1 MNASLRNKRA
11 PRSDDSPLPPKQTE
25 WRKYSKTLIEELK
38 EKLEDRRA
46 KTLALLAEN
55 KDLAAFHEID
65 TESDGLDD
73 TSTNVTSKM
82 DRQSAQQELDSEQML
97 ALSSQS
103 EASSLTDC
111 DCCKDELHPALHR
124 HCAFSENVTGCD
136 GDCTHYSYSLTSSVS
151 TEEEDHSK
159 STSLTPPPHH
169 SKDTVTSPGRT
180 LAAYGKND
188 ANSPALTLK
197 KEASRTDASLSM
209 CGGLRVHDHVST
221 AYVVRRSSS
230 HYCLTAS
237 TSLVT
242 HNEKVR
248 MSRSYTHLDQDIDYD
263 LQYEKMYSSVSR
275 IGCIRCLDPRETFD
289 TSKQCEDIRFDDV
302 ERDTTIQT
310 QLIDLV
316 SDSFAGTPTEAFK
329 ETAQTNEVI
338 LLSQSSII
346 SNRTPDRKEFPDK
359 SKLTLDISF
368 LNDEMK
374 TWDKRAEIRDEY
386 TDHVIED
393 RTNPVGMRT
402 EIGLEYLKTLTGK
415 LNEIVCDKQCGD
427 IKKPLKT
434 EYFEPEKKVTDLAS
448 SDRKASEKCYFQWK
462 QMFEEICDVIN
473 KSLLEDIDKM
483 LVLQLK
489 QRINRCS
496 AGLNVSSNSG
506 YATSMKDVGESS
518 HELEGS
524 YTFSMSDWSSQQL
537 KMCLEKARL
546 ASTLQKKVSQGKSNI
561 ATTAARKAYEKAIGD
576 FDGVMNDFLKSHLP
590 EDGQR
595 PRDDQNR
602 IDPVAS
608 FRRSE
613 TFVIDKYSDIE
624 QRSTWNISESPFL
637 KRDTVANNEESYK
650 QNDGTSG
657 YIEED
662 VMKGNKSGPGSY
674 NNDKPPKSSP
684 TFLVSKEPPV
694 VRKQAKR
701 KKQSS
706 KRHIANQFLSGIKGS
721 DTDTYLLKQKS
732 PPANIDSESDSTDSV
747 SDTIDPNPPKYTSSI
762 LAQLLDYD
770 SQDEKTFGKHEQSV
784 SEERFQ
790 GYEQSI
796 SDKRF
801 QGYEQ
806 SVSEERFQGF
816 EQSVSEERFQG
827 YEQSVSEER
836 FQGYD
841 QSVSDERFKGYDKAE
856 LNTSPIKYE
865 VSLSETKSK
874 EKEQSEIDRR
884 AEQSILDNTLQTNEQ
899 TKIIVNTKNAFSS
912 NNDRVVSDITF
923 DLEEN
928 FACNHPM
935 ENINTFALAT
945 TEIDKDPCIDY
956 DSDFN
961 TGSISEC
968 IQEEDENVDND
979 DHDLGL
985 CFKTSDKK
993 DVDSST
999 FYHDRPGCSRDS
1011 SDMNDD
1017 AALAKE
1023 KTNLDV
1029 FDLEVLNGKDEPN
1042 TTLGTK
1048 VKTDNVNNEEID
1060 HSTIDPKTLKSEK
1073 TNDGDVSASHTAGGA
1088 ACKPSYFSKKEDEEE
1103 NIGTN
1108 RTKTRGVKSFHQ
1120 TETPGTSAGV
1130 DITATTSS
1138 SCNYRESKRR
1148 FGKHVLKLSDDKP
1161 SDCGRTQF
1169 IPMVE
1174 WSSSEED
1181 VFEDLTRDK
1190 SPSDLLRQKQ
1200 KEIVDEKL
1208 KKLTEISKRRRKSRS
1223 PVSYRLPDSCVNLK
1237 TLLQNALRD
1246 GDQEMN
1252 ITDAAYASLSFG
1264 QKQLFTV
1271 LKSPVEAHRETV
1283 PAQPSVSD
1291 LLIARLNDDE
1301 TDPDL
1306 KIASTEPTEGLAH
1319 EENNEIIEVSNEFQT
1334 PGDNTIKLPS
1344 QLLKAITS
1352 PESPQRFVTI
1362 SSFTSQ
1368 SPTKAKQ
1375 LNERGQHGAAK
1386 ELSSKT
1392 ASTDRASSVSSTSD
1406 EYNLPEN
1413 GSQGR
1418 NDSVPLDE
1426 LFNFETQVGEI
1437 QEENIL
1443 PDQFENS
1450 DILKN
1455 TQRCYPKQKEIGSSP
1470 GLKSTEILAQDQ
1482 KVQLTL
1488 SGQETKAVDTR
1499 VREVKMEHQV
1509 VSHVPRPLL
1518 TAVTEGGPFV
1528 VCDDNEDFQLSN
1540 KEVILNE
1547 VRVFLSQDPNIGK
1560 RKCCTDYG
1568 QQSSIAKTDSD
1579 SKNADQKGTTK
1590 DQLDWHDDENR
1601 LLIPTPVNSPYNS
1614 DEDNEHAQ
1622 HIEDDEEGKGEALVD
1637 KLDDWMFVGDFE
1649 TFRKFV
1655 DAKKTSDKSECVFGV
1670 RNNATELVNLSRLDC
1685 VKSDI
1690 NRESEQST
1698 EESHKDVS
1706 TKIYVECCGQS
1717 SKNSHTDGPNDQ
1729 KDTSEA
1735 KRLSPTELKILEIN
1749 ANAEIDC
1756 SSERQG
1762 HNQNI
1767 LSSLLDKITLL
1778 ENLVGQSQ
1786 KPDNTT
1792 KDQLYP
1798 NSVSCLPSEHPHT
1811 RTGHATTSQL
1821 PINAPLLC
1829 PFCIHEYP
1837 RSTFH
1842 NCWDYYGMCGRRST
1856 GVVHL
1861 NEEMVDRFATDKVR
1875 SRASQTEAS
1884 NVTREKIVRL
1894 HSVSTQCLPHDCESN
1909 RNMECLVPTKQT
1921 KQFGC
1926 QVDFIPTKCQCMQQC
1941 LSSIDNLEGIERKL
1955 HEELVSSVKSCKK
1968 ETEDLVNVGYD
1979 RVSTLLTTQLTESF
1993 DRSQQILS
2001 SLMTTYNQTVIQQL
2015 ADINRSIASMQSV
2028 KELTTDGK
2036 GQTTKTGIDYDT
2048 LKMRVVEL
2056 TSQRDAEKVFHK
2068 ITRESLRALERDHDR
2083 LRQEYVRAT
2092 YRRHHHNIEGEAR
2105 QRVYN
2110 LLSEPDSHHC
2120 RHRSDKGH
2128 HSKHFTRLAS
2138 DETKRFYSTDDQP
2151 EQPAGR
2157 DRSIHT
2163 ACKDESRKHKSG
2175 GAGSRACSETS
2186 KSRAH
2191 RRDKKSAHLS
2201 KRHDKELNK
2210 DIMAAFDNSISFGNS
2225 RNFSCEVVNDSSLCC
2240 QVELK
2245 PSMSQSEENRERSR
2259 PESRSKTE
2267 SSQHLTTGSR
2277 EEHSTNTER
2286 SSTEQHYGIKAS
2298 RIAKLHASVVKDGGA
2313 CALQRPAVLPTNESS
2328 ADKSVTK
2335 TKTEP
2340 VVSDSKSSLALTNDS
2355 F

>member
-1 MNASLRNKRA
+1 MNASLRTQRS
-11 PRSDDSPLPPKQTE
+11 PRSDATPLPPKQTE

-136 GDCTHYSYSLTSSVS
+136 GECTHYSYSLTSTVS

-159 STSLTPPPHH
+159 SISLTPPPHH

-180 LAAYGKND
+180 LAAYGEND

-197 KEASRTDASLSM
+197 KEASRADTSSGM
-209 CGGLRVHDHVST
+209 CGGLRVHHHVST
-221 AYVVRRSSS
+221 AYIVRRSSS

-242 HNEKVR
+242 HNVNVR
-248 MSRSYTHLDQDIDYD
+248 MSRSYTHLDQDIDYE

-275 IGCIRCLDPRETFD
+275 IGCIRRLDSRETFD

-302 ERDTTIQT
+302 ERDTTLQT
-310 QLIDLV
+310 QLTDLV
-316 SDSFAGTPTEAFK
+316 SVSFAGTPTGAFK
-329 ETAQTNEVI
+329 ETAQANAVN
-338 LLSQSSII
+338 LLSQSFII

-368 LNDEMK
+368 FNNEMK
-374 TWDKRAEIRDEY
+374 SWDKRAEIRDEY

-393 RTNPVGMRT
+393 RTNSVGMQT
-402 EIGLEYLKTLTGK
+402 EIRLECLKTLTGK

-448 SDRKASEKCYFQWK
+448 SDRKASENCYFQWK

-524 YTFSMSDWSSQQL
+524 SMSDWSSQQL

-546 ASTLQKKVSQGKSNI
+546 ASTLQKKVSQAKSNI

-613 TFVIDKYSDIE
+613 TFVIDKDSDIE
-624 QRSTWNISESPFL
+624 HRPTWNISESPFL
-637 KRDTVANNEESYK
+637 KRETVANNEESYK
-650 QNDGTSG
+650 QNDGTAD

-694 VRKQAKR
+694 VRKQTKR

-706 KRHIANQFLSGIKGS
+706 KRHIANQFLSGIKGP
-721 DTDTYLLKQKS
+721 DTDAYLLKHKS
-732 PPANIDSESDSTDSV
+732 PAANIDSESDSTDSV
-747 SDTIDPNPPKYTSSI
+747 SDTIDPHPPKYTSSI

-770 SQDEKTFGKHEQSV
+770 SQDEKTFSKHE
-784 SEERFQ
+784 
-790 GYEQSI
+790 
-796 SDKRF
+796 
-801 QGYEQ
+801 
-806 SVSEERFQGF
+806 
-816 EQSVSEERFQG
+816 
-827 YEQSVSEER
+827 
-836 FQGYD
+836 
-841 QSVSDERFKGYDKAE
+841 QSVSDERFKGYDKSE
-856 LNTSPIKYE
+856 LDTSPIKYE
-865 VSLSETKSK
+865 VPLSQTKSK
-874 EKEQSEIDRR
+874 ENEQSELDRR
-884 AEQSILDNTLQTNEQ
+884 AEQSILDKTFQTNKQ
-899 TKIIVNTKNAFSS
+899 TKIIVKTKNAFSS

-923 DLEEN
+923 DSEEN

-945 TEIDKDPCIDY
+945 TEIDKDPCVDY

-999 FYHDRPGCSRDS
+999 FYLDRPGRSRDS

-1017 AALAKE
+1017 AALAKD
-1023 KTNLDV
+1023 KTNLDL
-1029 FDLEVLNGKDEPN
+1029 FDFEGFNLKDEQN

-1048 VKTDNVNNEEID
+1048 VKTDNMNNEEID

-1073 TNDGDVSASHTAGGA
+1073 TNDGDVSASHNAD
-1088 ACKPSYFSKKEDEEE
+1088 CKPSYSSKKEDEEE

-1130 DITATTSS
+1130 DNTATTSS

-1252 ITDAAYASLSFG
+1252 ITDATYASLSFG

-1271 LKSPVEAHRETV
+1271 LKSPVETHRETV

-1291 LLIARLNDDE
+1291 LLIARLNNDE

-1306 KIASTEPTEGLAH
+1306 KKASTEPKQDLAH
-1319 EENNEIIEVSNEFQT
+1319 EENTEIVEVSNEFQT
-1334 PGDNTIKLPS
+1334 PGENTIKLPS

-1368 SPTKAKQ
+1368 SPTKARQ
-1375 LNERGQHGAAK
+1375 LNDRGQHGAAK

-1413 GSQGR
+1413 VSQGR
-1418 NDSVPLDE
+1418 NDSIPLDE
-1426 LFNFETQVGEI
+1426 LLNFETQVGEI

-1455 TQRCYPKQKEIGSSP
+1455 TQRCNPKQKEIGSSP
-1470 GLKSTEILAQDQ
+1470 GLESTEILAQDQ
-1482 KVQLTL
+1482 KCQWTL
-1488 SGQETKAVDTR
+1488 SSQETKAVDTR

-1509 VSHVPRPLL
+1509 VSHVPRQIL
-1518 TAVTEGGPFV
+1518 TAVTEGGPHI

-1547 VRVFLSQDPNIGK
+1547 VRVSLSKDPNIGK

-1568 QQSSIAKTDSD
+1568 QQSSIAKSDSE
-1579 SKNADQKGTTK
+1579 SKNADQKGTTMDK
-1590 DQLDWHDDENR
+1590 LDWHEDENR

-1622 HIEDDEEGKGEALVD
+1622 YIEDDKEGKGEAVID
-1637 KLDDWMFVGDFE
+1637 KLDDWMFVGDLE

-1655 DAKKTSDKSECVFGV
+1655 DTKKTTDKSECEFGV
-1670 RNNATELVNLSRLDC
+1670 RNNASELVNLSRLDC

-1690 NRESEQST
+1690 KKESEQST
-1698 EESHKDVS
+1698 KESHKFVS
-1706 TKIYVECCGQS
+1706 TKIYMECCGQS

-1729 KDTSEA
+1729 KDTYTLEA

-1792 KDQLYP
+1792 NDQLYP
-1798 NSVSCLPSEHPHT
+1798 NSVSCLPSGHPHT
-1811 RTGHATTSQL
+1811 RTGDATPSQL
-1821 PINAPLLC
+1821 SVNAPFLC

-1837 RSTFH
+1837 RSSFH

-1856 GVVHL
+1856 GMVHL

-1884 NVTREKIVRL
+1884 NVKREKIVRL

-1926 QVDFIPTKCQCMQQC
+1926 QVDFSPSKCQCMQQC
-1941 LSSIDNLEGIERKL
+1941 LSSIDNLEGIERKM

-1979 RVSTLLTTQLTESF
+1979 RVSTLLTTQLTESL

-2128 HSKHFTRLAS
+2128 HSKYLTRLAS
-2138 DETKRFYSTDDQP
+2138 DETKRFYFADDQP

-2157 DRSIHT
+2157 DRSIHR
-2163 ACKDESRKHKSG
+2163 ACKDESRKHKSE

-2191 RRDKKSAHLS
+2191 RSDKKSAHLS

-2286 SSTEQHYGIKAS
+2286 SSTEQQNGIKDPGS
-2298 RIAKLHASVVKDGGA
+2298 RNAKLHASVVKDGDA
-2313 CALQRPAVLPTNESS
+2313 CAVQRSAVLPTNESS
-2328 ADKSVTK
+2328 ADISVTK
-2335 TKTEP
+2335 TKMEP